1 MSHITSVLTALHK
14 VKHENVPL
22 KDIPEKHRSPSVI
35 TAALKKDPHAL
46 DFLTNEM
53 KETIGGFVS
62 RNIEARRLTKSTISR
77 MHTKD

>member
-46 DFLTNEM
+46 AFMVE
-53 KETIGGFVS
+53 ETKGSLSAFVS
-62 RNIEARRLTKSTISR
+62 KNIEARKAAKSKMT
-77 MHTKD
+77 T